1 MNSSLYKIEN
11 LYLNLMSEAEEQEG
25 VLTDEQNALLN
36 FTTEEWAT
44 KSEQFC
50 KIIKT
55 LEADVAFC
63 DTEIERINKV
73 KASKELMIKRFK
85 DSLLGG
91 LRLFGEKDAKKDIW
105 RSTAGTFKLGTT
117 KSTPV
122 EIDEEIID
130 KKYKSLTIKDRVSY
144 EELAKIVEATGK
156 TFETNVEVLKTPIK
170 ELLQAG
176 ELIEGAR
183 ISEKF
188 SLSIN

>member
-11 LYLNLMSEAEEQEG
+11 LYLNLMSEAESQEG

-63 DTEIERINKV
+63 DTEMERINKV

-91 LRLFGEKDAKKDIW
+91 LKLFGEKDAKKDIW
-105 RSTAGTFKLGTT
+105 RSTVGTFKLGTT

-122 EIDEEIID
+122 IIDEDIID
-130 KKYKSLTIKDRVSY
+130 DKYKTLELKDKITY
-144 EELAKIVEATGK
+144 QELAKLVEATGK
-156 TFETNVEVLKTPIK
+156 TFKTEVHILKTPIK

-176 ELIEGAR
+176 EIIEGAE

-188 SLSIN
+188 SLSIK